1 MAIKNI
7 VFDLGGV
14 LIDFNEERMLRDN
27 IPSEFHEAVS
37 AATFHS
43 KEWKMMDSGELEVE
57 EAVEKML
64 ESLPEEIH
72 QNVRRMIIDREVQ
85 MPPLEEMTAV
95 IDTLYD
101 NGYTLYVLS
110 NCAKWLH
117 DFLPQKVPS
126 GRKFS
131 GLIVSADY
139 GIIKPDERIYNIL
152 FSTYNLKAEEC
163 FFIDDSPA
171 NIDTALRLGMCGH
184 CFKERDYHRL
194 KADMINSGIIL

>member
-27 IPSEFHEAVS
+27 IPAEYHEAVS

-43 KEWKMMDSGELEVE
+43 KEWKMMDSGDLEVE
-57 EAVEKML
+57 EAVERML
-64 ESLPEEIH
+64 FTLPKEIH
-72 QNVRRMIIDREVQ
+72 ESVSNMIIDREVQ

-117 DFLPQKVPS
+117 DFLPEKVPS
-126 GRKFS
+126 GKKFS

-152 FSTYNLKAEEC
+152 FDTYKLKAEEC

-171 NIDTALRLGMCGH
+171 NIEAARRLGMAGH
-184 CFKERDYHRL
+184 CFKDRDYSRL

>member
-27 IPSEFHEAVS
+27 IPPELRSAVS
-37 AATFHS
+37 EATFHS

-57 EAVEKML
+57 EAVCIMNNK
-64 ESLPEEIH
+64 LPEEIRE
-72 QNVRRMIIDREVQ
+72 NVRSMIIDREIQ
-85 MPPLEEMTAV
+85 MPPLEEMTGIVNA
-95 IDTLYD
+95 LYD

-117 DFLPQKVPS
+117 EYLPEKVPS
-126 GRKFS
+126 GQKFS

-139 GIIKPDERIYNIL
+139 GIIKPDERIYKIL
-152 FSTYNLKAEEC
+152 FDKFSLKPEEC

-171 NIDTALRLGMCGH
+171 NIEAAQRLGMSAH
-184 CFKERDYHRL
+184 CFKDRNFDLL
-194 KADMINSGIIL
+194 KEDMISSGIKL

>member
-1 MAIKNI
+1 MAIKNV

-27 IPSEFHEAVS
+27 IPQEHHKAVS

-43 KEWKMMDSGELEVE
+43 KEWKMMDSGELEVD
-57 EAVEKML
+57 EAVDRML
-64 ESLPEEIH
+64 VNLPDEIH
-72 QNVRRMIIDREVQ
+72 ESVRRMIIDREVQ

-95 IDTLYD
+95 IDTLYN

-117 DFLPQKVPS
+117 EFLPEKVPS
-126 GRKFS
+126 GKKFS

-139 GIIKPDERIYNIL
+139 GIIKPDERIYKIL
-152 FSTYNLKAEEC
+152 FDTYSLKAEEC

-171 NIDTALRLGMCGH
+171 NIESALKLGMSGH
-184 CFKERDYHRL
+184 CFKERDYDRL
-194 KADMINSGIIL
+194 KADMANCGIRI

>member
-14 LIDFNEERMLRDN
+14 LIDFNEKRMLDDN
-27 IPSEFHEAVS
+27 IPEELHSAVKE
-37 AATFHS
+37 ATFHS

-64 ESLPEEIH
+64 TSLPEEIH
-72 QNVRRMIIDREVQ
+72 PAVRSMIIDRETQ
-85 MPPLEEMTAV
+85 MPPLKEMTAV
-95 IDTLYD
+95 IDTLYER
-101 NGYTLYVLS
+101 GYTLYVLS

-117 DFLPQKVPS
+117 EFLPEKVPS
-126 GRKFS
+126 GKKFS
-131 GLIVSADY
+131 GLVVSADY
-139 GIIKPDERIYNIL
+139 GIIKPAEEIYNIL
-152 FSTYNLKAEEC
+152 LDKYSLIAQEC

-171 NIDTALRLGMCGH
+171 NVETARRLGMSAH
-184 CFKERDYHRL
+184 CFKDRDYSRL

>member
-27 IPSEFHEAVS
+27 IPQEFHKTVS
-37 AATFHS
+37 ASTFHS
-43 KEWKMMDSGELEVE
+43 EEWKMMDSGELEVE
-57 EAVEKML
+57 EAVDKML
-64 ESLPEEIH
+64 EKLPEEIH
-72 QNVRRMIIDREVQ
+72 QSVRSMIVDREVQ
-85 MPPLEEMTAV
+85 MPPLKEMTAV
-95 IDTLYD
+95 IDTLYN

-117 DFLPQKVPS
+117 GYLPEKVPS
-126 GRKFS
+126 GKKFS

-139 GIIKPDERIYNIL
+139 GIIKPDERIYKIL
-152 FSTYNLKAEEC
+152 FDTYNLKAEEC

-171 NIDTALRLGMCGH
+171 NIEAALKLGMSAH
-184 CFKERDYHRL
+184 CFKDRDYDRL
-194 KADMINSGIIL
+194 KADMISCGIRI